1 MKYLVG
7 LLLGGLMEDPE
18 PRFGNPYLIV
28 EAPDEKTARKLYNEA
43 TNAYYF
49 YGDVMGQE
57 TDNGWTATSP
67 QQGNLTLIE
76 YFLRS
81 DLQRMRKHL
90 KSQSNKHL
98 ITLILA
104 GRKSAKFVLYGF

>member
-57 TDNGWTATSP
+57 D
-67 QQGNLTLIE
+67 
-76 YFLRS
+76 
-81 DLQRMRKHL
+81 
-90 KSQSNKHL
+90 
-98 ITLILA
+98 
-104 GRKSAKFVLYGF
+104 

>member
-49 YGDVMGQE
+49 YGDVMGL
-57 TDNGWTATSP
+57 TMVGL
-67 QQGNLTLIE
+67 QQAHMPVNLNLNM
-76 YFLRS
+76 L
-81 DLQRMRKHL
+81 
-90 KSQSNKHL
+90 
-98 ITLILA
+98 
-104 GRKSAKFVLYGF
+104 

>member
-7 LLLGGLMEDPE
+7 LLLGGLMEDLE

-49 YGDVMGQE
+49 YGDVMGHE
-57 TDNGWTATSP
+57 TNIGWIVTNPHVS
-67 QQGNLTLIE
+67 QYG
-76 YFLRS
+76 
-81 DLQRMRKHL
+81 L
-90 KSQSNKHL
+90 KYALNEAK
-98 ITLILA
+98 IL
-104 GRKSAKFVLYGF
+104 

>member
-28 EAPDEKTARKLYNEA
+28 EAPDEA

-67 QQGNLTLIE
+67 
-76 YFLRS
+76 
-81 DLQRMRKHL
+81 HA
-90 KSQSNKHL
+90 SQSKLEYALNE
-98 ITLILA
+98 
-104 GRKSAKFVLYGF
+104 AKLLNNVQEKET

>member
-49 YGDVMGQE
+49 YGDVWDKRLTMVGL
-57 TDNGWTATSP
+57 
-67 QQGNLTLIE
+67 QQAHMPVNLNLNM
-76 YFLRS
+76 L
-81 DLQRMRKHL
+81 
-90 KSQSNKHL
+90 
-98 ITLILA
+98 
-104 GRKSAKFVLYGF
+104 

>member
-49 YGDVMGQE
+49 YGDIMGQE

-67 QQGNLTLIE
+67 
-76 YFLRS
+76 
-81 DLQRMRKHL
+81 HA
-90 KSQSNKHL
+90 SQSKLEYALNE
-98 ITLILA
+98 
-104 GRKSAKFVLYGF
+104 AKLLNNVQEKET

>member
-57 TDNGWTATSP
+57 TDNGWGYLIGTGGLNLSAEEAAKI
-67 QQGNLTLIE
+67 QDDFGNWIVETLSKKKE
-76 YFLRS
+76 
-81 DLQRMRKHL
+81 
-90 KSQSNKHL
+90 
-98 ITLILA
+98 
-104 GRKSAKFVLYGF
+104 